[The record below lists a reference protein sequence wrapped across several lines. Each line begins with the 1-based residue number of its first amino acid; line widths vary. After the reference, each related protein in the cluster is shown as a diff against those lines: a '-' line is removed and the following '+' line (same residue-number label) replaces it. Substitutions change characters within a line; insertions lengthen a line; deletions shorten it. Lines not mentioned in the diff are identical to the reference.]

1 IAFIGPLLGSLARPY
16 GGKMAD
22 RIGGSKVT
30 IATFGAMMAAA
41 LLVITA
47 STMADRNNG
56 IATGSTMPLLVA
68 GFIALFVLSGFGN
81 GAVTKIIPSV
91 FEAKSKSLPGSRT
104 EQAAWSQNTAGAL
117 IGFVGAI
124 GALGGVA
131 INMVLR
137 SSYASTASATT
148 AFWVFLAFYVVCAA
162 VTWTVFLRRPRL
174 TSGSAVVVEAEH
186 MVLEAETNASSAHSS
201 AR

>member
-1 IAFIGPLLGSLARPY
+1 
-16 GGKMAD
+16 
-22 RIGGSKVT
+22 
-30 IATFGAMMAAA
+30 
-41 LLVITA
+41 
-47 STMADRNNG
+47 MADRNNG
-56 IATGSTMPLLVA
+56 VASGATMAFLVV

-91 FEAKSKSLPGSRT
+91 FEAKSKSLPLPRA
-104 EQAAWSQNTAGAL
+104 EQAAWSQNAGGAL

-124 GALGGVA
+124 GSLGGVG

-137 SSYASTASATT
+137 SSYSATASATT

-174 TSGSAVVVEAEH
+174 SVPTDSDVVVEAESL
-186 MVLEAETNASSAHSS
+186 VLEAETNASSAKTS